1 MILVVLYISAVLV
14 AQENAASLGAPTA
27 LHVIHTQSAT
37 QQTDA
42 VPDTLNPSEEVN
54 ESDRKASA
62 LRNLF
67 FKRIKNQEPEISI
80 FRPKVIM
87 ESVRSSENGDD
98 SALSKSDNVTEVYD
112 KIQSD
117 AQLTKAEEPKSLHE
131 RLNLARM
138 KYLGLNQGNLRATHP
153 VVHQKPKLTHLKIH
167 SGQKREP
174 KRQRQTFQ
182 QLSANKIEKV
192 RVESSDITNAKK
204 KVSSNQPVTL
214 IPPFNSTMTF
224 EISGTKT
231 VNSSYSS
238 TKDLKNTSDKTEDT
252 ADYISPIILTADE
265 SVEKDIAMQKMML
278 IETQRIL
285 KIPVIDNITLEGSG
299 DTIEDQWSDIHDGQY
314 HEVNPG
320 QYHEINPG
328 QYHEVNPGQ
337 YHEENPGQ
345 YHEVDPGQY
354 HETSPGQEVQLDV
367 EYNPVDETKTYN
379 VHKKT
384 GDYIIGEVGKIDVNN
399 GQTVE
404 GVRYTAVDGM
414 VNQAQ
419 IAEILKQFFG
429 S

>member
-1 MILVVLYISAVLV
+1 
-14 AQENAASLGAPTA
+14 
-27 LHVIHTQSAT
+27 
-37 QQTDA
+37 
-42 VPDTLNPSEEVN
+42 
-54 ESDRKASA
+54 
-62 LRNLF
+62 
-67 FKRIKNQEPEISI
+67 
-80 FRPKVIM
+80 
-87 ESVRSSENGDD
+87 
-98 SALSKSDNVTEVYD
+98 
-112 KIQSD
+112 
-117 AQLTKAEEPKSLHE
+117 
-131 RLNLARM
+131 
-138 KYLGLNQGNLRATHP
+138 
-153 VVHQKPKLTHLKIH
+153 LTHLKIH

-354 HETSPGQEVQLDV
+354 HETNAGQEVQLDV